1 MNHEQE
7 IREIFD
13 KNKIDDLTKFLDKRA
28 CLNTSAQYIS
38 YLFYLLQASSIV
50 LTSIGQTY
58 SNPFCIW
65 SGISIA
71 SLAGVI
77 HHVQETNQKIS
88 KTLMKNIRDI
98 KSGKYVD
105 EAVLNLDENA
115 SVKKSL
121 SNESSPNTPCVL
133 HSVSSI

>member
-1 MNHEQE
+1 MNHEHE
-7 IREIFD
+7 IREIFE
-13 KNKIDDLTKFLDKRA
+13 KNKIEDLTKFLDKRA
-28 CLNTSAQYIS
+28 CLNATAQYIS

-58 SNPFCIW
+58 QNAYCIW
-65 SGISIA
+65 SGITIA

-88 KTLMKNIRDI
+88 KTLLANIKAI

-105 EAVLNLDENA
+105 EAMIELDDNA
-115 SVKKSL
+115 SAKKSNV
-121 SNESSPNTPCVL
+121 SGSTTPSVL
-133 HSVSSI
+133 RSVSSSI